1 MAIYDSQ
8 KVMTKNLQIFKMS
21 VLENFLLD
29 PMIFLAQNE
38 AGVMR
43 YSSTS
48 DFGSSGTKRGTVAY
62 RCHPYGY
69 GSHLLENIIHALY
82 HSKDISS

>member
-1 MAIYDSQ
+1 MLI
-8 KVMTKNLQIFKMS
+8 LKMS
-21 VLENFLLD
+21 VLENFLLE
-29 PMIFLAQNE
+29 PMIFLYQNE

-62 RCHPYGY
+62 RCEPIWVRYPLG
-69 GSHLLENIIHALY
+69 GGY
-82 HSKDISS
+82 HSYCIPFESSLRAEYNTETRLKNG